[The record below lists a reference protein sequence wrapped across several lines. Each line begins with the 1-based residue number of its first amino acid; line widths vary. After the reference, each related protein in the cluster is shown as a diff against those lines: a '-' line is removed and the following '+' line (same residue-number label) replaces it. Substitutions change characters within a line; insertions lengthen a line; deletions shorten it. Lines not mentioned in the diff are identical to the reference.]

1 VLKEGFAKSKKEFSR
16 EIKKLGSVRH
26 PNLVPLC
33 GYYWG
38 PKEHE
43 RIMISDYA
51 DATSLST
58 YLSGKMV
65 PFLHPL
71 YSSISV
77 SYSIWMFSDAYFFF
91 LEFDEQ
97 NLPPLSARQRL
108 NIAIDIAHCLDYLHN
123 EQVMP
128 HGNNKSS
135 NVLIQNSTPSA
146 LVTDYNLHRMMTL
159 IGMAEQ
165 VLNTG
170 ALGYSPPEFSSTSKP
185 CPSLRQPAHAAWPRG
200 RRARLRATSSP
211 CGRPPQRR
219 PCFVD

>member
-1 VLKEGFAKSKKEFSR
+1 MPSLSSSPPDARSQHHHSILGVHSPDKLVGDLHLFDNLVVFTTEELSRAPAEIIGRSCHGTSYKATLDNGYMLTVKWLKEGFAKSKKEFSR

-26 PNLVPLC
+26 PNLVPLR

-58 YLSGKMV
+58 YLS
-65 PFLHPL
+65 
-71 YSSISV
+71 
-77 SYSIWMFSDAYFFF
+77 
-91 LEFDEQ
+91 EFDEQ
-97 NLPPLSARQRL
+97 NLLSLSAGQRL
-108 NIAIDIAHCLDYLHN
+108 NIAIDIARCLDYLHN
-123 EQVMP
+123 ERVIP

-146 LVTDYNLHRMMTL
+146 LVTDYSLHRLMTL

-170 ALGYSPPEFSSTSKP
+170 ALGYSPPNI
-185 CPSLRQPAHAAWPRG
+185 
-200 RRARLRATSSP
+200 
-211 CGRPPQRR
+211 
-219 PCFVD
+219 